1 MALSRVGEKAR
12 SCVRCEQVMTRFF
25 VEKMLMGEGWLS
37 SWDNSLRDQGTERS
51 RGQEKPA
58 WGWGRGEKLRQEA
71 GGGQRGYRIKA
82 GLQSKPSGPK
92 AREDPSLFNPETG
105 KRTSSKRT

>member
-1 MALSRVGEKAR
+1 MWLGSMTIALKHRCGLLSCKQDCARKMALSRVGEKAR

-58 WGWGRGEKLRQEA
+58 WG
-71 GGGQRGYRIKA
+71 
-82 GLQSKPSGPK
+82 
-92 AREDPSLFNPETG
+92 
-105 KRTSSKRT
+105 